1 MPPPPLFAATLNS
14 VEGEW
19 GCAAGVMGGGGGLV
33 GGTQTNAGEWQVCI
47 CPYQQAP
54 ISLTNR

>member
-1 MPPPPLFAATLNS
+1 MPRYPPPTPPPCNIKQ
-14 VEGEW
+14 
-19 GCAAGVMGGGGGLV
+19 CGGGAVGGMRGRLG

-47 CPYQQAP
+47 RPYQQAP

>member
-1 MPPPPLFAATLNS
+1 MPPPTPRPHPAPPPCNIKQ
-14 VEGEW
+14 
-19 GCAAGVMGGGGGLV
+19 CGGGAVGGD
-33 GGTQTNAGEWQVCI
+33 GGGWGTQTNAGEWQVCI

>member
-1 MPPPPLFAATLNS
+1 MAPTPTHTTLNS
-14 VEGEW
+14 VERVQWE
-19 GCAAGVMGGGGGLV
+19 ARGGGW
-33 GGTQTNAGEWQVCI
+33 GTQTNAGEWQVCI

>member
-1 MPPPPLFAATLNS
+1 MPPPPPHTLLQPPYNIKQ
-14 VEGEW
+14 
-19 GCAAGVMGGGGGLV
+19 CGGGAV
-33 GGTQTNAGEWQVCI
+33 GGEGGGWRTQTNAGEWQVCI

>member
-1 MPPPPLFAATLNS
+1 MPPPLFAATLNS

-33 GGTQTNAGEWQVCI
+33 GGLKQMLESGKFAFAHTNKLL
-47 CPYQQAP
+47 
-54 ISLTNR
+54 SH